1 MGIDSIENIQLELV
15 ESDFNG
21 QILVY
26 KKMNDPMTKFYD
38 LNLLDFKNEI
48 FNGKG
53 KLNNF

>member
-26 KKMNDPMTKFYD
+26 KKFINPMTKFFD

-48 FNGKG
+48 YNGKG
-53 KLNNF
+53 KLL